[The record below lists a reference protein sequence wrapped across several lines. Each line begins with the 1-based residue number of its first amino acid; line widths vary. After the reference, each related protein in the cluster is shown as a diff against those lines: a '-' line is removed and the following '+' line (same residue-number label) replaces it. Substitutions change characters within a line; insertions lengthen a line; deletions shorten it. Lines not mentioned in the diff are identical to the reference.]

1 MKKNKNKKQELHEVD
16 NDLKDLENED
26 LCECEEC
33 CDDDCEDCDCDEN
46 EEIKEEQEEQKSSSN
61 EYLELAQRIQAE
73 FDNYR
78 KRNVEAV
85 KDAEQKGMM
94 KAVEKILPVFDSIN
108 SAKRQVT
115 NEEFKNAID
124 TLHTQLLQILEGL
137 NVKKIDAVGLPFD
150 PNKHNAVLV
159 EEREGFEPDIVLEEL
174 QEGFEMNGKVIRH
187 SVVKVSK

>member
-1 MKKNKNKKQELHEVD
+1 M
-16 NDLKDLENED
+16 KDLENED
-26 LCECEEC
+26 LCECDVC
-33 CDDDCEDCDCDEN
+33 CDDDCEDCECSEN

>member
-1 MKKNKNKKQELHEVD
+1 MKKNKKKEIYEMD
-16 NDLKDLENED
+16 NEPNNLNETENED
-26 LCECEEC
+26 TCECEDC
-33 CDDDCEDCDCDEN
+33 CDEENCLEDKCECEDCN
-46 EEIKEEQEEQKSSSN
+46 NEEQKQSSN

-85 KDAEQKGMM
+85 KEAEQKGVM
-94 KAVEKILPVFDSIN
+94 KTVEKILPVFDSIN

-115 NEEFKNAID
+115 SEEFKKAIE
-124 TLHTQLLQILEGL
+124 TLHSQLLQILEGM
-137 NVKKIDAVGLPFD
+137 NVKKIEAVGLPFD